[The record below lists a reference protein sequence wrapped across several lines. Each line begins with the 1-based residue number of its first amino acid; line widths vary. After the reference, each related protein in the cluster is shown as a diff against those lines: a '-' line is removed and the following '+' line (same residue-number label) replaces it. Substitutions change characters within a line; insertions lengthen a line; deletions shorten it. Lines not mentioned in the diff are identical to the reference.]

1 MKRESAKR
9 NLLNLPHLPPA
20 DLNLLLK
27 CRRFARADVN
37 FKILRRLQKPNLKA
51 VTQNVNLNRSVSLA
65 EKIGA
70 NRLNLKFAAQLL
82 SSSQVGTCFC
92 RFLKF

>member
-1 MKRESAKR
+1 M
-9 NLLNLPHLPPA
+9 LF
-20 DLNLLLK
+20 K

-37 FKILRRLQKPNLKA
+37 FKILRRLQRLNLKA
-51 VTQNVNLNRSVSLA
+51 ATQNVNLNRSVSLA

-70 NRLNLKFAAQLL
+70 NRLNLKFNGAAFIAKP
-82 SSSQVGTCFC
+82 GCTCFC